1 MKSKMFAKNVYSMRY
16 SLKEFFVQNKF
27 KIIFCLVFCLVGLLT
42 GILTAIKIFGVDEEE
57 IFESFNLTYQLDDLE
72 KFSANFFG
80 RLLSYTLVI
89 ILLSIFALHPAMYV
103 FGWCLLAYRTFLVAV
118 NCMMILLWFSFNGV
132 IKALLILLPCQLLM
146 LAVMIAF
153 FCYVSYQMK
162 NCKYLKKNRIKSI
175 LYPFLISFL
184 LLTIINLIE
193 TTLLFIFRSNVIL
206 VI

>member
-1 MKSKMFAKNVYSMRY
+1 MKSKMFAKNLYTMRY
-16 SLKEFFVQNKF
+16 SLKEFCVQNKY
-27 KIIFCLVFCLVGLLT
+27 KIIFCIVFCLVGLLT
-42 GILTAIKIFGVDEEE
+42 GILTAIKIFGIDEEE

-72 KFSANFFG
+72 NFSANFFG
-80 RLLSYTLVI
+80 RLLSYELVLI
-89 ILLSIFALHPAMYV
+89 ILAIFSLHPSLYV
-103 FGWCLLAYRTFLVAV
+103 FGWCLLAYRTFLIAV
-118 NCMMILLWFSFNGV
+118 NCTMILLWFSFNGV

-162 NCKYLKKNRIKSI
+162 NCKYLKRSRLKSI
-175 LYPFLISFL
+175 LYPFVIASL
-184 LLTIINLIE
+184 LLTIINLLE